1 MSDDESPPSSVG
13 MPGSPPDLSLSCSKS
28 SKSSFHSYQSDDND
42 TLDDAAHFEEI
53 GLDDEIKSEAE
64 SGDFVNDLPFKSPFA
79 NGDKKARSK
88 SVGVTQRDLTAKA
101 KARQFK
107 GLRGH
112 GHARKP
118 TGDVGLG
125 LNLVPGGP
133 PRRNMSAQ
141 SMTGLSAAY
150 LNRNRSPSPG
160 LSPHSAPGPGV
171 FPTIGT
177 ERRGSWQSNS
187 SRKTTKELEQECDDE
202 DGDDIPDE
210 CFLPNVPMSPR
221 PPNERVA
228 SAPPITQAMQKRR
241 EKSRP
246 AGNGTPPVPVAQG
259 SLRQPSKPSS
269 PTLKPPR
276 AKSWTAA
283 MSDLSIEAKELT
295 EALEAH
301 ADENNE
307 FNPALR
313 QRRMSNVV
321 KPSKRSRSVVSQLPP
336 LRRNDLMIDPL
347 PVSREKMAVL
357 SRTRPSWLPPKDPQE
372 EKRHL
377 KQYQAMMAASMK
389 AEEKRESKTQI
400 ECNSRDDLNSS
411 LLRIWEDHVLPNWE
425 AATSLKRTRELWWRG
440 VAPRSRGR
448 VWMRAIGNELGLTQ
462 NSYTNALK
470 RAKAVEKRLA
480 KGNEAEEDTNVAN
493 ALRRI
498 KADVGKTF
506 PDLRIFGEGGPLNES
521 LTDVLM
527 AYAVYRSDVGYVDGL
542 NTCAALLLL
551 NLPTSADSF
560 IALANLLNRSL
571 PLSFHTLDSAAIS
584 RIYTLILE
592 LTAQKFPRVFNHLCK
607 TANFQENP
615 GALVD
620 ETLMGLFTGHLSLDC
635 VTRLWDVW
643 VFEGDRVLVRGMVA
657 LFGELEAKL
666 MDCVDEAEVMAA
678 MKVGLT
684 NVNKEEDWIEAVK
697 QAGRLKEA
705 DA

>member
-1 MSDDESPPSSVG
+1 MSDDESPRSSVG
-13 MPGSPPDLSLSCSKS
+13 MPGSPPDLSQSCSKS

-42 TLDDAAHFEEI
+42 TLDDAAHFEDI
-53 GLDDEIKSEAE
+53 GLDDEVKSEAE

-79 NGDKKARSK
+79 NGDRIDSFKNTRSK
-88 SVGVTQRDLTAKA
+88 PAGVTQRDLTAKA

-125 LNLVPGGP
+125 LNLAPGGP

-160 LSPHSAPGPGV
+160 LSPHSAPGV
-171 FPTIGT
+171 FPGLAP

-187 SRKTTKELEQECDDE
+187 SRKTTKELEQECDEE

-228 SAPPITQAMQKRR
+228 SAPPIPRAMQKRR
-241 EKSRP
+241 DKSVRP
-246 AGNGTPPVPVAQG
+246 AGNGTPPVPIAHG
-259 SLRQPSKPSS
+259 SLKQSKPSS
-269 PTLKPPR
+269 PTYKPPR

-283 MSDLSIEAKELT
+283 MSDLSIEAQELT

-307 FNPALR
+307 FNPVLR

-321 KPSKRSRSVVSQLPP
+321 EPSKRSRSVVSQLPP

-377 KQYQAMMAASMK
+377 KQYQEMMAASLK
-389 AEEKRESKTQI
+389 AEEKREVKTQI
-400 ECNSRDDLNSS
+400 ESDSRDDLNSS

-440 VAPRSRGR
+440 IAPRSRGR
-448 VWMRAIGNELGLTQ
+448 VWMRAIGNELGLSQT
-462 NSYTNALK
+462 SYTNALK

-480 KGNEAEEDTNVAN
+480 KGNEAEEDTNVAT
-493 ALRRI
+493 ALRRL
-498 KADVGKTF
+498 KVDAAHTF
-506 PDLRIFGEGGPLNES
+506 PDLRIFGEGGPLSES

-542 NTCAALLLL
+542 NV
-551 NLPTSADSF
+551 SF
-560 IALANLLNRSL
+560 N
-571 PLSFHTLDSAAIS
+571 
-584 RIYTLILE
+584 LIL
-592 LTAQKFPRVFNHLCK
+592 
-607 TANFQENP
+607 
-615 GALVD
+615 
-620 ETLMGLFTGHLSLDC
+620 
-635 VTRLWDVW
+635 W
-643 VFEGDRVLVRGMVA
+643 
-657 LFGELEAKL
+657 
-666 MDCVDEAEVMAA
+666 
-678 MKVGLT
+678 
-684 NVNKEEDWIEAVK
+684 
-697 QAGRLKEA
+697 
-705 DA
+705 